1 LAGRA
6 PVGITALV
14 MEPPAGAELAC
25 QARNYLFGWG
35 RGMQERGVISYYA
48 AQTLPEV
55 ATVADWANAIALAVA
70 ADARS
75 GRLPRTHRPL
85 LQVIGAGDRLLP
97 GQPAVAARALSAT
110 S

>member
-1 LAGRA
+1 
-6 PVGITALV
+6 
-14 MEPPAGAELAC
+14 
-25 QARNYLFGWG
+25 
-35 RGMQERGVISYYA
+35 MQERGVISYYA

-55 ATVADWANAIALAVA
+55 ATVADWANAITQAVA

-85 LQVIGAGDRLLP
+85 LQMIGDGRRPLP
-97 GQPAVAARALSAT
+97 GRPAVEARDDPSA